1 MNLVGSQ
8 SLLEKAVAQFSN
20 SLPFVLFNKPHAKT
34 VVGIFQQDSQVHLV
48 KDFTETGFVFASFDG
63 HRNVLIPEN
72 KSEILIAAFDKS
84 QLKPVANS
92 VQPKDSFASDG
103 FENLVKKAI
112 HAIKNGDFIKVVLSR
127 KEIVDVPDFK
137 LKVVFETLLDEYS
150 RAFTYCFFHP
160 ETGLWL
166 GAFSEQLIKM
176 KGNFFSTMA
185 VAGTRPLPENP
196 HLVWGEKEQ
205 EEQRLVTD
213 FIVEQLKNKT
223 LDIAVSS
230 PYNLDA
236 VKIQHI
242 KTDISGTVHSN
253 SGLREMIKVLHPT
266 PAVCGFPKDAA
277 KDFIIENEGY
287 DREYYSGF
295 LGELNK
301 DFSDSSAGS
310 DLYVNLRCMKIANG
324 KASIYV
330 GCGITLAS
338 IPEKEWIET
347 VNKSQTM
354 KRILQ
359 TN

>member
-1 MNLVGSQ
+1 M
-8 SLLEKAVAQFSN
+8 
-20 SLPFVLFNKPHAKT
+20 
-34 VVGIFQQDSQVHLV
+34 
-48 KDFTETGFVFASFDG
+48 
-63 HRNVLIPEN
+63 
-72 KSEILIAAFDKS
+72 
-84 QLKPVANS
+84 
-92 VQPKDSFASDG
+92 
-103 FENLVKKAI
+103 
-112 HAIKNGDFIKVVLSR
+112 KVVLSR
-127 KEIVDVPDFK
+127 KEIVEVPDYN
-137 LKVVFETLLDEYS
+137 LKTVFEKLLAEYPD
-150 RAFTYCFFHP
+150 AFTYCFFHP

-166 GAFSEQLIKM
+166 GAFSERLIKM
-176 KGNFFSTMA
+176 KDNFFNTMA
-185 VAGTRPLPENP
+185 VAGTRVLPEYPNV
-196 HLVWGEKEQ
+196 VWGEKEQ

-213 FIVEQLKNKT
+213 FIVKQLKNKT
-223 LDIAVSS
+223 MDMTVSL

-236 VKIQHI
+236 GKIQHI
-242 KTDISGTVHSN
+242 KTDISGTVHRN

-266 PAVCGFPKDAA
+266 PTVCGFPKDAA

-301 DFSDSSAGS
+301 DFSGYSAGS
-310 DLYVNLRCMKIANG
+310 DLYVNLRCMKIADG